1 MEQQSKGPRRWKDFR
16 QERSSSVQG
25 GHRAVLP
32 GCLKGRE
39 GAGEITSGGTQGGA
53 HQGLGATTLIL
64 TLSTAQKL

>member
-39 GAGEITSGGTQGGA
+39 GAGEIAGGHRA
-53 HQGLGATTLIL
+53 ELIRVWEPRP
-64 TLSTAQKL
+64 